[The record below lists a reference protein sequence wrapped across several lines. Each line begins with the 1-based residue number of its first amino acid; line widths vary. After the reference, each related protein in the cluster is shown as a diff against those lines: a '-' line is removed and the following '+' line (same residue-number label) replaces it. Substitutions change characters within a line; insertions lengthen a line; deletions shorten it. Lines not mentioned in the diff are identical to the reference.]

1 MTVGRTISRA
11 AGLLLVMVAIVT
23 LSAGITAVQAAT
35 GTGPDV
41 TGPVTGGK
49 GIQALGISYE
59 FKSVGYE
66 LQEYFLGGTATSYT
80 PKGTFATDGKWTVE
94 AGETAPYKTRVL
106 VVKPTDPK
114 QFNGTVYVEWL
125 NVTGGVDAGATFL
138 MGHNYILRS
147 GAAWV
152 GVTAQSVGVNGG
164 GTNAV
169 QSSTIDIPQGGLR
182 ASDPDRYSSL
192 VHPGD
197 RFSYDMMSQAAAAV
211 RGDGTGVKP
220 LEGMKVK
227 RVYAMGESQSAG
239 RLTTYVNAVQPVSHA
254 FDAFLIHSRG
264 STPAPL
270 GERVAGVTDTTI
282 PVGARIRTDLEVPVF
297 TFETEY
303 DVVGGYADARQPN
316 TKKFRAWEVAGTSH
330 IDSYTGSGA
339 SLTDLGDGKAE
350 LTVLDPTKAAG
361 GLLSCTKPMNA
372 GAQEAPLMAA
382 MSHLDAWVRTGKAP
396 PQFPRLD
403 TSGTG
408 TSIQVARDDLGIAR
422 GGVRTPIVDAPLA
435 VNVGDTS
442 NTPAFCSVFG
452 YSTPLDATTL
462 AKLYPK
468 GDADYRMQFNRQV
481 DKAVKAGI
489 WLPAEAKNFKAAA
502 AQLQIG

>member
-1 MTVGRTISRA
+1 MTVHTATSRA
-11 AGLLLVMVAIVT
+11 ARLVMVAVAMVT
-23 LSAGITAVQAAT
+23 LSAGMTTAQAAG
-35 GTGPDV
+35 GTGPEV

-49 GIQALGISYE
+49 GIQALGISYD
-59 FKSVGYE
+59 FASVGYE
-66 LQEYFLGGTATSYT
+66 LQEYFFGGEATSYT
-80 PKGTFATDGKWTVE
+80 PKGTFGRDGKWAVQ
-94 AGETAPYKTRVL
+94 AGETAPYKTRML
-106 VVKPTDPK
+106 VVRPTDPK

-125 NVTGGVDAGATFL
+125 NVTGGIDAGATFL

-164 GTNAV
+164 GTAV
-169 QSSTIDIPQGGLR
+169 QSSAVDIPQGGLR
-182 ASDPDRYSSL
+182 VSDPDRYRSL

-220 LEGMKVK
+220 LEGLKVK
-227 RVYAMGESQSAG
+227 RAYAMGESQSAG

-282 PVGARIRTDLEVPVF
+282 PAGARIRTDLDVPVF

-316 TKKFRAWEVAGTSH
+316 TKRFRAWEVAGTSH

-350 LTVLDPTKAAG
+350 LRVLDPANAAA

-396 PQFPRLD
+396 PEFPRLD

-408 TSIQVARDDLGIAR
+408 TSIQVARDELGIAR

-452 YSTPLDATTL
+452 YSTPLDAPTL

-468 GDADYRMQFNRQV
+468 GDTDYRKQFGREV
-481 DKAVKAGI
+481 DKAVQAGI
-489 WLPAEAKNFKAAA
+489 WLPPEAKNFQAAA
-502 AQLQIG
+502 AQIRIG